1 MVERFDQP
9 VKNRGMQFQAWEL
22 ERLVREGLVAG
33 EILPAGESV
42 EIMETLDEIRSQIG
56 LVYPGE

>member
-1 MVERFDQP
+1 
-9 VKNRGMQFQAWEL
+9 MQYQAWEL

-33 EILPAGESV
+33 EILPAAESV
-42 EIMETLDEIRSQIG
+42 QIMETLDEMRRQIG